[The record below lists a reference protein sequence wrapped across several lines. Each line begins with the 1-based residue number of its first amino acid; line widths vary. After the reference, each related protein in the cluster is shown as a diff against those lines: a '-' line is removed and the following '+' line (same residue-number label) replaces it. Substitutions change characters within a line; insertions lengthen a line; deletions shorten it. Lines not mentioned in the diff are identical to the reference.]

1 MPPNVVIQGTGEDTV
16 SRRPQRG
23 REQALVD
30 DPSKVNA
37 KKAYR
42 IIFFSFLFLLMNY
55 YFEHYIY
62 FVHFHN
68 AL

>member
-1 MPPNVVIQGTGEDTV
+1 MYIFPLTLFRAAIGSQYTPMPPNVVIQGTGEDTV

-37 KKAYR
+37 KKA
-42 IIFFSFLFLLMNY
+42 
-55 YFEHYIY
+55 
-62 FVHFHN
+62 
-68 AL
+68 